1 MTRLLAA
8 HPAIGAID
16 HPSVPENEG
25 CYLQG
30 AIPHTALHGVPGHY
44 ATDPDQHHVEGSR
57 YDTLE
62 TARRLR
68 ADWDRW
74 FPPDA
79 RWRIEKSPVNLTRM
93 RLYQQL
99 FPMAHFV
106 VILRHPRA
114 MAAALAR
121 WSDRDH
127 DALVRY
133 GLDAYDRAMDDA
145 RRLHCVLILRYEDLV
160 LAPDRTLAAVF
171 AFLGLDPV
179 PPAVPLRDGNAVYAD
194 APPFPA
200 ELRDRLARYG
210 YGRNGGVAHPFARIS
225 HPLRARREMVRE
237 LIGAEAIA

>member
-1 MTRLLAA
+1 M
-8 HPAIGAID
+8 
-16 HPSVPENEG
+16 
-25 CYLQG
+25 
-30 AIPHTALHGVPGHY
+30 PGHY

-114 MAAALAR
+114 MAAALAK
-121 WSDRDH
+121 WSDRGH

-160 LAPDRTLAAVF
+160 LAPDVTLAAVF
-171 AFLGLDPV
+171 AFLGLEPV
-179 PPAVPLRDGNAVYAD
+179 AAAFALRDGNADYAD
-194 APPFPA
+194 ARPA
-200 ELRDRLARYG
+200 PAGLRDRLARYG
-210 YGRNGGVAHPFARIS
+210 YDDSLEATQPFARVS